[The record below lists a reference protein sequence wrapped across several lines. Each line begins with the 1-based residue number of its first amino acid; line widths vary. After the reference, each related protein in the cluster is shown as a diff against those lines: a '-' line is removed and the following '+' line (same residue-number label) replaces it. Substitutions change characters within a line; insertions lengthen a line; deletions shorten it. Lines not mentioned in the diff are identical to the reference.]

1 MDTGRRQS
9 RFQVIS
15 EGIPA
20 RTDPQARGDN
30 VYYYDGQRFWRRS
43 PNGKMTLL
51 PSWRTPQFG
60 WRWEEDPV
68 RDLVAS

>member
-1 MDTGRRQS
+1 MSTGRRQS

-20 RTDPQARGDN
+20 RTDPQPGGH
-30 VYYYDGQRFWRRS
+30 VYSYDGQRFWRRT
-43 PNGKMTLL
+43 PGGKITLL

-60 WRWEEDPV
+60 WRQEKEPA
-68 RDLVAS
+68 RDLVAN